1 MLRSLIDPSHDERF
15 LRTNGSRK
23 SHSFLCNIEEGPV
36 KLILFLANHL
46 TLLSFL
52 ALFINSCLFK
62 CQ

>member
-15 LRTNGSRK
+15 LRANGSGK
-23 SHSFLCNIEEGPV
+23 SHSFLCNVEEESV

-52 ALFINSCLFK
+52 ALFIGSCLFM